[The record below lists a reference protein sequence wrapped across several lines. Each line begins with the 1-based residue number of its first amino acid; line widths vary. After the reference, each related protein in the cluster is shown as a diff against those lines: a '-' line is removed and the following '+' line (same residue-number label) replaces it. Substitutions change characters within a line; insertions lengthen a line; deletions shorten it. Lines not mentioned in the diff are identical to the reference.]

1 MGKVDF
7 AKMKK
12 VMMSTADCVQKEVIY
27 CAVSRRVVSMDFVR

>member
-7 AKMKK
+7 VKMKRA
-12 VMMSTADCVQKEVIY
+12 MMSTADCAQKEATY